1 MPLPTFFKDNLRK
14 SWRSHLPWT
23 LALSQFSKWKPMSI
37 TNSDTHYE
45 NLIDGSLGENW
56 LNENLKGYENLKT
69 IKISIA
75 NFQFGF

>member
-1 MPLPTFFKDNLRK
+1 
-14 SWRSHLPWT
+14 
-23 LALSQFSKWKPMSI
+23 MSI